1 MINVKTHVNERCRR
15 KEERSKQG
23 HTSDKAKQH
32 NTPKAVTFLKKNKVP
47 RVGFESTTHSTCIHL
62 NGNVPEGVDV
72 VLALVH
78 HVVQL
83 VGVVAKVAGIVLQL
97 ILHVHVHIHVYT

>member
-1 MINVKTHVNERCRR
+1 MLMRDAEGR
-15 KEERSKQG
+15 KKEASKVIQVTKQSNT
-23 HTSDKAKQH
+23 TS
-32 NTPKAVTFLKKNKVP
+32 FLKKNKVP
-47 RVGFESTTHSTCIHL
+47 RLGFEPTTHSTCIHL

-97 ILHVHVHIHVYT
+97 VLMYIHVHVHVYT